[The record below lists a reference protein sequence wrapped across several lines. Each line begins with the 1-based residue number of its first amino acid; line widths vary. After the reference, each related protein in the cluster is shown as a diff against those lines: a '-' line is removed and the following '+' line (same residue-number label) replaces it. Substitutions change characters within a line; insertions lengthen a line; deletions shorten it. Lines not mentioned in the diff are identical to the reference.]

1 MSHGIR
7 RFSRNGMLHL
17 ARPPLRRIKPWCE
30 WIALVAAIVL
40 TYSRLRTEI
49 GNWQAL
55 LASAGV
61 PLAVLEGPWDGRL
74 VARRVSRRLRS
85 ALGGLSR
92 PGSDVERIPS
102 LWVSPTPHGIF
113 ISGSDRSPI
122 GVMIPVPWDD
132 DRSSSGGP
140 RNLPDQ
146 GVEFAADRAG
156 VMATPAIGR
165 SQHCVLFAVDIA
177 QFTAPG
183 RDDEVQLAVRDALYR
198 LLIESFEGSGI
209 SWRSCIHEDRGDGA
223 VVVIP
228 AHMPTITVIDPLVE
242 QIHVRLRR
250 YNRLASAV
258 AQVRLRLAVHIG
270 EVYRD
275 GHGLAGKAVNDL
287 FRMLDAPDL
296 RQAVQASETGLAL
309 IVSDYLYQSVIHGG
323 PGNTNPSAYAEVL
336 VRVKQFQARAWL
348 QIPG

>member
-7 RFSRNGMLHL
+7 RFSPHGMLQVVRHS
-17 ARPPLRRIKPWCE
+17 LRRVKPWCE
-30 WIALVAAIVL
+30 WVALLTAVGL
-40 TYSRLRTEI
+40 TYTRLRWEI
-49 GNWQAL
+49 GDWQAL
-55 LASAGV
+55 IASAGV
-61 PLAVLEGPWDGRL
+61 PMAVLEGPWDRRHL
-74 VARRVSRRLRS
+74 ARRVSRRLRD
-85 ALGGLSR
+85 ALAGWSR
-92 PGSDVERIPS
+92 PGPDTEQAPA
-102 LWVSPTPHGIF
+102 LWVSPMPHGFGIV
-113 ISGSDRSPI
+113 ISGGGRGPI
-122 GVMIPVPWDD
+122 GVTIPMPWDGPSL
-132 DRSSSGGP
+132 RSV
-140 RNLPDQ
+140 PD
-146 GVEFAADRAG
+146 GVADHAAG
-156 VMATPAIGR
+156 TPMPQVGR

-177 QFTAPG
+177 QFTAAG

-198 LLIESFEGSGI
+198 LLIESFDGSGI
-209 SWRSCIHEDRGDGA
+209 SWRTCVHEDRGDGV

-242 QIHVRLRR
+242 QIQMRLRR
-250 YNRLASAV
+250 YNRLSSPV

-275 GHGLAGKAVNDL
+275 GHGLAGKAVNEL

-296 RQAVQASETGLAL
+296 RQAVQVSETGLAL

-323 PGNTNPSAYAEVL
+323 PGGTGAAAYSEVL

>member
-7 RFSRNGMLHL
+7 CLSHNKALRL
-17 ARPPLRRIKPWCE
+17 ARRPLRWLKPWCE
-30 WIALVAAIVL
+30 WIALLITIALAY
-40 TYSRLRTEI
+40 TRLRMEI
-49 GNWQAL
+49 GSWQAL

-61 PLAVLEGPWDGRL
+61 PLAVLDGPWGGRL
-74 VARRVSRRLRS
+74 VAHRICQRLGD
-85 ALGGLSR
+85 ALGRTLETERGPGLWIS
-92 PGSDVERIPS
+92 S
-102 LWVSPTPHGIF
+102 TPHGVGIVIF
-113 ISGSDRSPI
+113 RGAGGPIAVTIPAPWSDRSPA
-122 GVMIPVPWDD
+122 PVHGRPT
-132 DRSSSGGP
+132 
-140 RNLPDQ
+140 L
-146 GVEFAADRAG
+146 
-156 VMATPAIGR
+156 GR

-177 QFTAPG
+177 QFTAAG

-198 LLIESFEGSGI
+198 LLIESFDGSGI
-209 SWRSCIHEDRGDGA
+209 SWRSCVHEDRGDGV

-242 QIHVRLRR
+242 QIQMRLRR
-250 YNRLASAV
+250 YNRLSSPV

-323 PGNTNPSAYAEVL
+323 PGNTDAAAYSEVV